1 MYRRRE
7 DPIMRPE
14 DFERY
19 RKMIRDAERMR
30 RSLGDTSQIQRMVR
44 EVEQATRMARGAGNL
59 GPSPAEI
66 ESLRR
71 EAEAAQ
77 WLSDPQILRA
87 HADVHRIV
95 AQSNSALAQM
105 PDAATQRAILEAARY
120 FGSREFQDQSDA
132 VLQATR
138 VARQRLGPQR
148 LASAERIAAQRTAV
162 NGSQTSAAERIRAGE
177 GPTLLKEAAELA
189 ASPEVRETIERADPE
204 TLARLDEE
212 QPFEAPDLLSW
223 DTTTERV
230 VYGDAYPE
238 FTKEDLLEMCD
249 RAQLVL
255 MPLEAAFVILSFAA
269 PPVSP
274 VFGPLSVGTGGLIV
288 LVQWSEKVISRW
300 EDGPPDPH

>member
-7 DPIMRPE
+7 DSIMRPE

-44 EVEQATRMARGAGNL
+44 EVEQATRMARGSGNL
-59 GPSPAEI
+59 GPSPADI

-71 EAEAAQ
+71 EVEIAQ

-87 HADVHRIV
+87 HADAHRIV
-95 AQSNSALAQM
+95 AQYNSAVAKM

-120 FGSREFQDQSDA
+120 FGSREFQDQRDA

-138 VARQRLGPQR
+138 VARQHLGPQR
-148 LASAERIAAQRTAV
+148 LASAERIAVQRTAV
-162 NGSQTSAAERIRAGE
+162 NGSQEHAALRIRAGE

-189 ASPEVRETIERADPE
+189 SSPEVRETIEHADPE

-212 QPFEAPDLLSW
+212 QEFEGPALLSW

-230 VYGDAYPE
+230 VYGDEYSE
-238 FTKEDLLEMCD
+238 FTKEHLLKMCD

-255 MPLEAAFVILSFAA
+255 MPLEVAFVILSFAA

-274 VFGPLSVGTGGLIV
+274 VFGPLSAGTGGLIIF
-288 LVQWSEKVISRW
+288 VQWSEKVISRW
-300 EDGPPDPH
+300 ED